1 VEFLELLGTTYEV
14 LSRVLDRIRVVA
26 FLAYLILQQFLD
38 KLAS

>member
-14 LSRVLDRIRVVA
+14 PSRVLDKIWVVA
-26 FLAYLILQQFLD
+26 FLAYSILQRFLD